1 MKKIVLA
8 ALSVVALAG
17 CETSGDPAPIPMS
30 TAPSYSSDMSDL
42 IGARGSSGESQL
54 MSRGFTLANTRG
66 LTAYWWNAGTGTC
79 VETVTSQGRYQ
90 SVRTVSTASCGY

>member
-8 ALSVVALAG
+8 ALSVAALAG
-17 CETSGDPAPIPMS
+17 CETSDGPSQLPA
-30 TAPSYSSDMSDL
+30 TAPSAYPPDVSDL